1 MRSAVEGISSR
12 QSPGGKPPLPTSSPG
27 GQRNAAAS
35 AGQEEGLRQAAADA
49 EEAAESMRLQLAE
62 AREQQQHAL
71 MQLEEVQAA
80 STATISQL
88 QRELSERQEGG
99 LQLLPSAEREDN
111 EDRVARLEAN
121 LSSLRAAEA
130 EARAGR
136 VLLEEERDRLR
147 QRLREF

>member
-1 MRSAVEGISSR
+1 MIAAPCAPGQEFEHRQQQMRFAVEGISSR

-71 MQLEEVQAA
+71 MQLEEVQVGHSAQFPVPCLNTLGLA
-80 STATISQL
+80 VLSAVITQL
-88 QRELSERQEGG
+88 KQKH
-99 LQLLPSAEREDN
+99 
-111 EDRVARLEAN
+111 
-121 LSSLRAAEA
+121 
-130 EARAGR
+130 
-136 VLLEEERDRLR
+136 
-147 QRLREF
+147 